1 MLEDRKKDGHT
12 AVGLAS
18 REKRTHPRY
27 PFSAGAKVTDATSG
41 ATLNARISDIGR
53 GGCYVDTISPFTVG
67 AELKLLISKEAHSFA
82 AEAKVVYS
90 AVGMG
95 MGVMFTGIEPEQ
107 RWTLEK
113 WLAELRGEPAA
124 ERDVQQPKNGHPAHP
139 SETPKDTSSEA
150 SAEPSY
156 VLNELIITLMRKRVL
171 TDAEGKALLQK
182 LLQ

>member
-27 PFSAGAKVTDATSG
+27 PFSAGAKATDASSG

-53 GGCYVDTISPFTVG
+53 GGCYLDTISPFAVG
-67 AELKLLISKEAHSFA
+67 AELKLLISKEADSFA

-90 AVGMG
+90 SIGMG

-113 WLAELRGEPAA
+113 WLRTGSATAEKRP
-124 ERDVQQPKNGHPAHP
+124 
-139 SETPKDTSSEA
+139 SSE
-150 SAEPSY
+150 
-156 VLNELIITLMRKRVL
+156 VKRNGERHEFRTVVRI
-171 TDAEGKALLQK
+171 E
-182 LLQ
+182 

>member
-1 MLEDRKKDGHT
+1 MLEDRKKDGPT

-27 PFSAGAKVTDATSG
+27 PFSAGAKATDASSG

-53 GGCYVDTISPFTVG
+53 GGCYLDTISPFAVG
-67 AELKLLISKEAHSFA
+67 AELKLLISKEADSFA

-90 AVGMG
+90 SIGMG

-113 WLAELRGEPAA
+113 WLAELRGEPATELEA
-124 ERDVQQPKNGHPAHP
+124 QQPKNGHSTKP
-139 SETPKDTSSEA
+139 SETAKHSESS
-150 SAEPSY
+150 SEPSY

>member
-27 PFSAGAKVTDATSG
+27 PFSAGAKVTDASSN
-41 ATLNARISDIGR
+41 ATLNGRISDIGR

-67 AELKLLISKEAHSFA
+67 AELKLLISKEADSFA

-90 AVGMG
+90 AMGMG
-95 MGVMFTGIEPEQ
+95 MGVMFTVIEPEQ

-113 WLAELRGEPAA
+113 WLAELRGEPATA
-124 ERDVQQPKNGHPAHP
+124 PETQQPKNGHPAHP
-139 SETPKDTSSEA
+139 SETAKDSNFGTSS
-150 SAEPSY
+150 EPSY

-182 LLQ
+182 LLR